1 METQPRSTKFRRWA
15 HESVFEWCA
24 IIKSVCVCQD
34 LFFFYQEP
42 LGMFL
47 VDCYILIARHTFRI
61 QLNFKSDQ
69 KKNHE
74 ICMLNQ
80 NPRRLWVQSD
90 IVCASSLFDN
100 CWRYRHLCA
109 HSSRNHKMKLCFNV
123 FIVASNDDIMYQWL
137 SAVPV
142 AQIIPRINANFH
154 TFFN

>member
-1 METQPRSTKFRRWA
+1 METQPRSTEFRRWA

-34 LFFFYQEP
+34 LFFLPRTIRHVPCWLLHF
-42 LGMFL
+42 
-47 VDCYILIARHTFRI
+47 DCSSYFSYTTQF
-61 QLNFKSDQ
+61 QVGPE
-69 KKNHE
+69 KKHE

-80 NPRRLWVQSD
+80 NPCRLWVQSD

-100 CWRYRHLCA
+100 CWRYPHLCA